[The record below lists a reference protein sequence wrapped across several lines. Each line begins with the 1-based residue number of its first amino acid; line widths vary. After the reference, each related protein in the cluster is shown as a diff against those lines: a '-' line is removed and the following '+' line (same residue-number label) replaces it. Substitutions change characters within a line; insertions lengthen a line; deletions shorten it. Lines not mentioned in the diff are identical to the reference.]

1 MITILNE
8 TTRKE
13 IDQRNK
19 QMWNDI
25 RQSLKDHGDSDWNNA
40 IGYMNRLPKEKSD
53 EFYRYS
59 RETACI
65 DMLHSILTYSD
76 PETWTVDNILKDH
89 YMQQYIKELGKD
101 TVANLIQQEIAEY
114 QDATI
119 DYNSYTDSEGLSY
132 NSVRF
137 RDDKSYK
144 RESVHTDLV
153 DQFFADVQDVVDYFR
168 YHNKNLNK
176 TQDYLLYDLEDAL
189 DSRSTLAAREA
200 IANLKNHS
208 KGMNNT
214 QSSMIEELYGEL
226 FASGEYKDIGRPSYD
241 ESYKRESVDGKQTLA
256 DWISNPRNQ
265 RRYGNDEIMVVCMNP
280 YLDDPDDCPGVL
292 FDGTFDELKNGT
304 GDNYISDSYDIW
316 VVTGT
321 TYKRYGGTDFLEISV
336 DSIH

>member
-8 TTRKE
+8 TTRKG

-25 RQSLKDHGDSDWNNA
+25 RQSLKDQGDSDWNNV
-40 IGYMNRLPKEKSD
+40 IGYMNKLPKDTADKY
-53 EFYRYS
+53 YRYS
-59 RETACI
+59 RETSCI

-101 TVANLIQQEIAEY
+101 TVAKLIQHEIDEY

-137 RDDKSYK
+137 RDD
-144 RESVHTDLV
+144 
-153 DQFFADVQDVVDYFR
+153 
-168 YHNKNLNK
+168 
-176 TQDYLLYDLEDAL
+176 
-189 DSRSTLAAREA
+189 
-200 IANLKNHS
+200 
-208 KGMNNT
+208 
-214 QSSMIEELYGEL
+214 
-226 FASGEYKDIGRPSYD
+226 
-241 ESYKRESVDGKQTLA
+241 ESYKRESVDNKQTLA
-256 DWISNPRNQ
+256 NWISNPRNQ
-265 RRYGNDEIMVVCMNP
+265 RRYGNDEIMVVCLSP
-280 YLDDPDDCPGVL
+280 YLDEPDDCPGVL

-304 GDNYISDSYDIW
+304 GDNYISDNYDSW
-316 VVTGT
+316 VVTGS